1 MGMLWKTSK
10 RNLLGIL
17 SVIVLIL
24 LSFGVIP
31 APGVNEKEFLI
42 KDFAPQ
48 GEVKGRAEIKAV
60 FNREA
65 APESSIGKPLPFEDL
80 PFKFTPAIRGTG
92 KWVDARTFV
101 YYPSAGML
109 EKATLYTA
117 TARSDLRDREGLPLS
132 GKRSFLFNTAPPV
145 FIGAKQTDFDT
156 ERETVSYELEFSLP
170 VSPARLRG
178 YADVKDTSGKPVEF
192 QIAQGPPSK
201 KVRMNV
207 LTSGGPK
214 NMKLSI
220 SAGMPAATGNLGLA
234 KGVSVSLDIAR
245 NMEIRDSNAFS
256 RIDNGEIYVETTAP
270 VDFSKAGAFIELTP
284 KSSYTIEPR
293 DRGFAIVGASAPDR
307 VLTVRK
313 GFPAL
318 VQASRSRVVR
328 TFLFPEK
335 EPEIRFRHL
344 KGSSRREHEIPIET
358 VNIDTVQIL
367 YGALRKQHTDR
378 HEEPVV
384 RISHGSFFDATN
396 KEYGLG
402 GLNKRYAVP

>member
-24 LSFGVIP
+24 LSFGVLP

-117 TARSDLRDREGLPLS
+117 TARSDLRDRGPSALKPV
-132 GKRSFLFNTAPPV
+132 FPFNTAPPV

-170 VSPARLRG
+170 VSPARLG
-178 YADVKDTSGKPVEF
+178 
-192 QIAQGPPSK
+192 
-201 KVRMNV
+201 
-207 LTSGGPK
+207 
-214 NMKLSI
+214 
-220 SAGMPAATGNLGLA
+220 AT
-234 KGVSVSLDIAR
+234 
-245 NMEIRDSNAFS
+245 
-256 RIDNGEIYVETTAP
+256 
-270 VDFSKAGAFIELTP
+270 
-284 KSSYTIEPR
+284 
-293 DRGFAIVGASAPDR
+293 
-307 VLTVRK
+307 
-313 GFPAL
+313 
-318 VQASRSRVVR
+318 
-328 TFLFPEK
+328 
-335 EPEIRFRHL
+335 
-344 KGSSRREHEIPIET
+344 
-358 VNIDTVQIL
+358 
-367 YGALRKQHTDR
+367 
-378 HEEPVV
+378 
-384 RISHGSFFDATN
+384 
-396 KEYGLG
+396 
-402 GLNKRYAVP
+402 

>member
-24 LSFGVIP
+24 LSFGVLP

-132 GKRSFLFNTAPPV
+132 GKQSFLFNTAPPV

-156 ERETVSYELEFSLP
+156 ERETVSYELEF
-170 VSPARLRG
+170 
-178 YADVKDTSGKPVEF
+178 
-192 QIAQGPPSK
+192 
-201 KVRMNV
+201 
-207 LTSGGPK
+207 
-214 NMKLSI
+214 
-220 SAGMPAATGNLGLA
+220 
-234 KGVSVSLDIAR
+234 
-245 NMEIRDSNAFS
+245 
-256 RIDNGEIYVETTAP
+256 
-270 VDFSKAGAFIELTP
+270 
-284 KSSYTIEPR
+284 
-293 DRGFAIVGASAPDR
+293 
-307 VLTVRK
+307 
-313 GFPAL
+313 
-318 VQASRSRVVR
+318 
-328 TFLFPEK
+328 
-335 EPEIRFRHL
+335 
-344 KGSSRREHEIPIET
+344 
-358 VNIDTVQIL
+358 
-367 YGALRKQHTDR
+367 
-378 HEEPVV
+378 
-384 RISHGSFFDATN
+384 
-396 KEYGLG
+396 
-402 GLNKRYAVP
+402 

>member
-24 LSFGVIP
+24 LSFGVLP

-132 GKRSFLFNTAPPV
+132 GKQSFLFNTAPPV

-293 DRGFAIVGASAPDR
+293 DRGFAIVGAFEPQDR
-307 VLTVRK
+307 VADCK
-313 GFPAL
+313 EGFSGAGR
-318 VQASRSRVVR
+318 QASRSRVAEDVPLSRER
-328 TFLFPEK
+328 T
-335 EPEIRFRHL
+335 
-344 KGSSRREHEIPIET
+344 
-358 VNIDTVQIL
+358 
-367 YGALRKQHTDR
+367 
-378 HEEPVV
+378 
-384 RISHGSFFDATN
+384 
-396 KEYGLG
+396 
-402 GLNKRYAVP
+402 